1 MAEDLKACTIKIKN
15 ETHNLFFILKEN
27 KRIEKPICETEEKA
41 MIFLDQLHK
50 DKFLQPI
57 LFLLI

>member
-41 MIFLDQLHK
+41 MIF
-50 DKFLQPI
+50 FRSVT
-57 LFLLI
+57 